1 MSDLGRRGFLR
12 PVCALLAPGRAGAST
27 PKVAT
32 LFRPEPLEVMN
43 VAVLGRLGAGAE
55 GLAED
60 LRARGRGELAG
71 LFVDLGEGNPGGDV
85 EGPVRVTSDQ
95 DDVATAVEAYARR
108 YRQPKPRTDR
118 VVIVIDVERVLG
130 RA

>member
-1 MSDLGRRGFLR
+1 MAHDLKHLSPDVLAFLTERHLATLTTHRRDGSLH
-12 PVCALLAPGRAGAST
+12 VCAVGFTFDEMTATARVITWATAQKAINAQHGGRAA
-27 PKVAT
+27 VAQ
-32 LFRPEPLEVMN
+32 
-43 VAVLGRLGAGAE
+43 
-55 GLAED
+55 
-60 LRARGRGELAG
+60 
-71 LFVDLGEGNPGGDV
+71 VDGPRWLSL